1 MKKIYFVIFLL
12 VAFISTSAVAE
23 VVTTKRK
30 VAPKQPEP
38 VAVQQTTASSKL
50 ASNMMTCTPYT
61 ETLDSS
67 FIGLLF
73 NFKIQIKGWID
84 NKCEVD
90 FTAEPT
96 AGFRS
101 FYQYADNYEKNNEGG
116 SYATS
121 YGIVEHI
128 YIAKAKCAFT
138 KEQLAAVGDSILEE
152 EKRKNGG
159 KMLKNP
165 EDIDISGLYD
175 MSPNDEALM
184 DMVFRQGACTIQNGQ
199 NSSMLLNGFKFLG
212 F

>member
-30 VAPKQPEP
+30 VTPKQPEP

-101 FYQYADNYEKNNEGG
+101 FYQYADNYEKNNGIIEIVKNAILKRGIKVEYSFGG
-116 SYATS
+116 FDLVIRKKSPL
-121 YGIVEHI
+121 GII
-128 YIAKAKCAFT
+128 IMG
-138 KEQLAAVGDSILEE
+138 KENENMNTFIDDYQYYHNEY
-152 EKRKNGG
+152 EKRGWQVKVIYTLDLFLSFD
-159 KMLKNP
+159 KVIHDIVK
-165 EDIDISGLYD
+165 ED
-175 MSPNDEALM
+175 E
-184 DMVFRQGACTIQNGQ
+184 
-199 NSSMLLNGFKFLG
+199 
-212 F
+212 